1 MKYRSRMEII
11 RIILEITSNGATK
24 TKIMYN
30 AYLSYAQ
37 LCEYISFL
45 VENKLINRAPGSE
58 LYRLTEK
65 GQKVYLKCKE
75 LGLSITPE
83 QRTAVLAAVKKRAIA
98 KRGLL
103 SDEEFSKIVR
113 GSTGHLG

>member
-45 VENKLINRAPGSE
+45 VENKLINRAAGSE

-75 LGLSITPE
+75 LDQLIG
-83 QRTAVLAAVKKRAIA
+83 
-98 KRGLL
+98 
-103 SDEEFSKIVR
+103 SKEIEMIPFGTKDSSYINEAPR
-113 GSTGHLG
+113 HDNYHG